1 MAIQSVTLRN
11 FRGFDFHTVAFN
23 DQTILVGLNNAGK
36 STLIDGLRLLAVAA
50 ARSTTARFVSEPAW
64 LRHAARGRGY
74 SVSFDTVDF
83 DFDNIGYNQDRE
95 TLSKLEIRFR
105 NRSVMTLWLDPESQ
119 ANFVQIKNSK
129 KEIAE
134 DRAAAAAASLTP
146 IYIMPP
152 IQRLLT
158 GETLRNPETIKRS
171 SYGRLAHRHFR
182 NQLFLNPTSF
192 RAWKSALEASW
203 PNLRVMGLDTRRGEG
218 ENEIHLMVGDPP
230 FVSEVA
236 WVGSGLQSWMQI
248 IWFLARTPKDSSVVL
263 DEPDAFLHADL
274 QRKLVKMGISSTF
287 RQVTIATHSAEII
300 SDVDPQKIVVVRKK
314 NRYSKK
320 PGNTIEIQRVI
331 EDLGSRHNV
340 QLSKLSEAKRV
351 LVYEGDDQKYL
362 SQVALSLGGNF
373 FHSFMDVPYFDIGGV
388 ENWKEA
394 VGAGKALDAATAN
407 HVGAYLIIDRD
418 YKVTAEVEEI
428 SKKAREVGLDFHCWQ
443 MKEIENYF
451 VNRVILAK
459 YVSSRGNRKM
469 SVDEAEKLI
478 SECAESLIDD
488 TIKKI
493 QQTHYPNGVRA
504 DAEARLKELE
514 NSRSIEEIVSG
525 KRLISCLS
533 AKVKKDWGCQL
544 SPMNLCRFAEPDDL
558 PAELVA
564 LVRKVASLTR

>member
-1 MAIQSVTLRN
+1 MAIQSVTLQN

-64 LRHAARGRGY
+64 LRHEARGRGY
-74 SVSFDTVDF
+74 SVGFETVDF

-105 NRSVMTLWLDPESQ
+105 NRSVLTLWLEPESQ

-129 KEIAE
+129 KEIAD
-134 DRAAAAAASLTP
+134 DRATAAAANLTP
-146 IYIMPP
+146 IYILPP

-158 GETLRNPETIKRS
+158 REAQRNPETIKRS

-182 NQLFLNPTSF
+182 NQLYLDPTSF
-192 RAWKSALEASW
+192 RTWKSALESSW
-203 PNLRVMGLDTRRGEG
+203 PNLRVMGLDRGRGEA

-248 IWFLARTPKDSSVVL
+248 IWFLARTPTDSSVVL

-274 QRKLVKMGISSTF
+274 QRKLVKMVISSAF
-287 RQVTIATHSAEII
+287 RQVSIATHSAEII
-300 SDVDPQKIVVVRKK
+300 SDIDPQKIVVVRKK

-320 PGNTIEIQRVI
+320 PGNSAEIQRII

-351 LVYEGDDQKYL
+351 IVYEGDDQKYL
-362 SQVALSLGGNF
+362 SQIALSLGGNF

-394 VGAGKALDAATAN
+394 IGAGKALDAATAN
-407 HVGAYLIIDRD
+407 HIAAFLIIDRD
-418 YKVTAEVEEI
+418 YKIPAEIEEI
-428 SKKAREVGLDFHCWQ
+428 SKRADKVGLDFHCWK

-451 VNRVILAK
+451 VNKVILAK
-459 YVSSRGNRKM
+459 YVSSRGSRCIA
-469 SVDEAEKLI
+469 VDEAQKLI
-478 SECAESLIDD
+478 SECAESLREETLE
-488 TIKKI
+488 TIL
-493 QQTHYPNGVRA
+493 QTHYQNGVRA
-504 DAEARLKELE
+504 DAEARLRDLE
-514 NSRSIEEIVSG
+514 ESRSLEEIVSG

-558 PAELVA
+558 PAELVM